1 MFAILEHILI
11 QMINIQTDVTGNEF
25 LESARTILIEMALTK
40 TFPTKNTASTNF
52 SEKR

>member
-1 MFAILEHILI
+1 
-11 QMINIQTDVTGNEF
+11 MINIQKNVIGNEVI
-25 LESARTILIEMALTK
+25 ESARTIPIEIALTK